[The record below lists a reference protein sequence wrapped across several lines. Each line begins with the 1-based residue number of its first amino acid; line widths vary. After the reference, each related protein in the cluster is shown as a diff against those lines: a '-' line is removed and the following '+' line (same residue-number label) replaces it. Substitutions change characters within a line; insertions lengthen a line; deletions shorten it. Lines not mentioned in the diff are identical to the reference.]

1 MCQSIEWITRK
12 DKQTAIQVIKSDEQN
27 DMQPDTAWMLM
38 KVTIP
43 ETKVYEEEK
52 QNFVSGFKSKFTG
65 NWPGL

>member
-1 MCQSIEWITRK
+1 
-12 DKQTAIQVIKSDEQN
+12 
-27 DMQPDTAWMLM
+27 MQPDTAWMLM

-65 NWPGL
+65 NWTGL